1 MQFNNLS
8 ARKLFSLSVG
18 LGTLYAAVGLTV
30 AIPAVAQVPLAT
42 DAGAEGAM
50 PSVKELRIESKHAG
64 KFAGRQLDYT
74 ATAGTLTL
82 TDDAGKLIASMFY
95 VAYVLEPRN
104 SLRPLTFFYNGG
116 PGSSTIWLHMAS
128 FGPRRVVLD
137 APQPSANPPHQ
148 IVDNEDSLLAKSD
161 LVFLDAINTGYSR
174 PLGEATASSFLAAD
188 PDIDSFA
195 RGIERFLTVHGRW
208 NSPKFLFGESYGTSR
223 SAGLVD
229 RLQKDG
235 VQMNGLIQLGCIL
248 DMQRLLTRG
257 DRTYMA
263 ELPTYA
269 MIAAYH
275 RKIPAPSDRP
285 AFIKEVVDWTEG
297 PYARALA
304 AGNDLSAEQR
314 EAVAQQMAH
323 YTGLDAHFILEN
335 DLRVTPDLFRAEL
348 LRDRRKVLGELDGRF
363 AGEVGQPSDTP
374 AYDPSATG
382 VFRVIIA
389 GWNDY
394 ARTELHLE
402 TDLTYRR
409 AFPNASEIFD
419 FRRTHRN
426 GNDGYYGA
434 DLAEAMTTN
443 PHLLLFWMNGLF
455 DLSTAFYGAQSD
467 YRHLRI
473 PEPQKANIQ
482 SAYYDAGHMAY
493 VDAHARH
500 AMAED
505 IRRFYEKAAPQ

>member
-1 MQFNNLS
+1 MKSISIARAFLLS
-8 ARKLFSLSVG
+8 
-18 LGTLYAAVGLTV
+18 LGFFACLPASAVDTPTAAD
-30 AIPAVAQVPLAT
+30 AVAEIAK
-42 DAGAEGAM
+42 
-50 PSVKELRIESKHAG
+50 PSVKELRVESKHAARISG
-64 KFAGRQLDYT
+64 QRLDYT

-82 TDDAGKLIASMFY
+82 TDDAGKPTASMFY
-95 VAYVLEPRN
+95 VAYVLEPR
-104 SLRPLTFFYNGG
+104 SPIRPLTFFFNGG
-116 PGSSTIWLHMAS
+116 PGSSSMWLHMAS

-148 IVDNEDSLLAKSD
+148 IVDNEDSLLTKSD
-161 LVFLDAINTGYSR
+161 LVFLDAVNTGYSR
-174 PLGEATASSFLAAD
+174 PLGATTAESFLAAD

-208 NSPKFLFGESYGTSR
+208 NSSKFLFGESYGTSR

-248 DMQRLLTRG
+248 DMQRLMTRG

-275 RKIPAPSDRP
+275 SKIPAPGNRS

-304 AGNDLSAEQR
+304 AGNDLSVEQR
-314 EAVAQQMAH
+314 EAVAQQMAR

-335 DLRVTPDLFRAEL
+335 DLRVTPDQFRAEL
-348 LRDRRKVLGELDGRF
+348 LRDQRKVLGELDARF
-363 AGEVGQPSDTP
+363 AGDVGQLSDTP
-374 AYDPSATG
+374 SYDPSATG

-389 GWNDY
+389 GWSDY
-394 ARTELHLE
+394 SRAELHFE

-409 AFPNASEIFD
+409 AYPNAGKIFD
-419 FRRTHRN
+419 FRRTHTT
-426 GNDGYYGA
+426 GSDGHYGA
-434 DLAEAMTTN
+434 DLAEAMTSN

-455 DLSTAFYGAQSD
+455 DLSTAFYGADYD

-473 PEPQKANIQ
+473 PQSRKANIQ
-482 SAYYDAGHMAY
+482 STYYDAGHMAY
-493 VDAHARH
+493 VDAPARH
-500 AMAED
+500 AMAQD
-505 IRRFYEKAAPQ
+505 IRRFYERAAPQ